1 MPLSIRNET
10 AEKLARTV
18 AGETG
23 ESLTEAIIIAL
34 EERLERLRGRKSP
47 LDLKSRILAISARC
61 SRLPDQDQR
70 NPDEILNYG
79 QHGEPA

>member
-23 ESLTEAIIIAL
+23 ESLTKAIIIAL

-47 LDLKSRILAISARC
+47 LDLKSRIMTISARC
-61 SRLPDQDQR
+61 RRIPDQDQR
-70 NPDEILNYG
+70 SPEEILGYG
-79 QHGEPA
+79 QHGGPA